1 MRCEGRFVMRT
12 QAKGGR
18 VSKILGF
25 ACMLLVVSGAAG
37 FAQSYAF
44 RSSWKAQ
51 DIQKLDMAGKKVVAV
66 VISSDES
73 LRMSAEEALARELN
87 SRGFVGVAGYR
98 SIPAELLQ
106 DGDKARA
113 WFEKTGVSGVV
124 VLRLLDVNK
133 ERVSSSVVWT
143 SVSYQSF
150 DNYYA
155 TAWQTVT
162 PIGRGREVTN
172 IAVETLLFDV
182 AKGGLVWGGVTETSD
197 VKNVQA
203 YVAGLAGAISEELQR
218 VGLVTRPR

>member
-1 MRCEGRFVMRT
+1 
-12 QAKGGR
+12 
-18 VSKILGF
+18 
-25 ACMLLVVSGAAG
+25 MLMVASGTAG
-37 FAQSYAF
+37 LAQSYAF

-51 DIQKLDMAGKKVVAV
+51 DIQKLDMAGKRVVAV

-98 SIPAELLQ
+98 TIPAELLQ

-124 VLRLLDVNK
+124 VLRVLGVDK

-150 DNYYA
+150 NNYYA

-162 PIGRGREVTN
+162 PIGRGREITN

-182 AKGGLVWGGVTETSD
+182 AKGGLVWGGITETSD
-197 VKNVQA
+197 AKNVQA

>member
-1 MRCEGRFVMRT
+1 M
-12 QAKGGR
+12 
-18 VSKILGF
+18 SKILCC
-25 ACMLLVVSGAAG
+25 ACMLMVASGAAG
-37 FAQSYAF
+37 LAQSYEF
-44 RSSWKAQ
+44 RSSWKAE
-51 DIQKLDMAGKKVVAV
+51 DIQKLDMAGKKVAAV

-73 LRMSAEEALARELN
+73 LRMSAEEAMARELN

-106 DGDKARA
+106 DGDKARG

-124 VLRLLDVNK
+124 ALRLLAVDK

-150 DNYYA
+150 NNYYA

-162 PIGRGREVTN
+162 PIGRGREVTS

-182 AKGGLVWGGVTETSD
+182 KKGGLIWGGVTETRD

-203 YVAGLAGAISEELQR
+203 YVAGLAGAISKELQR